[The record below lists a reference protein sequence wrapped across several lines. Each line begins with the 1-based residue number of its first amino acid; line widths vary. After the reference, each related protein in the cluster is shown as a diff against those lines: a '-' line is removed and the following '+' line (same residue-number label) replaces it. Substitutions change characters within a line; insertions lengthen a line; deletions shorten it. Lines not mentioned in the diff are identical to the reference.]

1 MIDHRHR
8 VAVDNSSRISLA
20 KQKNDL
26 VEIQVTNTNFLSN
39 SLNKEQRIKQ
49 K

>member
-1 MIDHRHR
+1 MIDHRHH

-26 VEIQVTNTNFLSN
+26 VGRDTSN
-39 SLNKEQRIKQ
+39 KY
-49 K
+49 